1 MISSPLLN
9 GGAGPK
15 LIKEKNDVHFNTE
28 FNTKSKTLKSCSK
41 VLKFGQMIKKVT
53 RNNNLRSCE
62 NKRTFHNM
70 IINIYLQFLFC
81 IQSSGSIFR
90 HRSGKH
96 FEREIYTTNL
106 DLQKKRYLNYL
117 NENQIMNV
125 WCGMT
130 KEWWLGRKLILV
142 KRGFCGVW
150 LSHLSK
156 EMFLAVTSQFT
167 HLEKFSSS
175 LFVIRVNHFH
185 PNHLCCFLV
194 FLLSLWCFFYLS
206 KVLFLG

>member
-125 WCGMT
+125 QCGCHT
-130 KEWWLGRKLILV
+130 SVKKCFQQLLHGLRILKSFQVRCLLSVSTISILTIFVAFWFFYYLFGVSSISAKYYFQVNFNLKLICTQ
-142 KRGFCGVW
+142 KKY
-150 LSHLSK
+150 HD
-156 EMFLAVTSQFT
+156 
-167 HLEKFSSS
+167 
-175 LFVIRVNHFH
+175 
-185 PNHLCCFLV
+185 
-194 FLLSLWCFFYLS
+194 
-206 KVLFLG
+206 